1 MIEVEH
7 QDIQYQIDQLQ
18 ADDIKR
24 HYEIAANEESETGM
38 VTGNHWILMAVIQK
52 CGIPVRSTVDAML
65 IGRFLWNNH

>member
-24 HYEIAANEESETGM
+24 HYEIAANEESETSM
-38 VTGNHWILMAVIQK
+38 VTGNHWNYCRQGESFFA
-52 CGIPVRSTVDAML
+52 R
-65 IGRFLWNNH
+65 